1 MMEEKIKS
9 VVLAT
14 LRIDE
19 GTYSEDLAAGD
30 IPEWDSLRHVNLLM
44 AVERELKISFDI
56 GDSIEI
62 ETVGD
67 LIDTAKRY
75 A

>member
-1 MMEEKIKS
+1 MEEKIKS

>member
-1 MMEEKIKS
+1 MIEDRIKR
-9 VVLAT
+9 VFLET
-14 LRIDE
+14 MRIDE
-19 GTYSEDLAAGD
+19 SAYSEDLAAGE

-44 AVERELKISFDI
+44 AVERELKINFDI
-56 GDSIEI
+56 GDSIDI

-75 A
+75 V

>member
-1 MMEEKIKS
+1 MEETIKGI
-9 VVLAT
+9 VLQT

-19 GTYSEDLAAGD
+19 SVYSEDLAAGD

-44 AVERELKISFDI
+44 AVESALNFTLDI

-75 A
+75 M